1 MICKKCNARI
11 PDDAKFCPACGA
23 AVLDNQSEEQ
33 QKMKYCPQCGTKIP
47 EGESSCPK
55 CEKQESNPVGIESSK
70 NNEVKVTP
78 KNRKIIKII
87 VGIVLFLLFICSD
100 LFRSMVN
107 LLAIFAVPVL
117 LVIFVI
123 CAIRKKPKKK
133 WGIAFL
139 AALAVVLIFTNST
152 AGSKDAIVGEWE
164 LSFVSFFGEDFVPA
178 EDIDMDMSYIV
189 KKDGTA
195 ELIRSGNN
203 PILHSWTYDKERT
216 ESLNDAKSGSK
227 PTYTYSAYSITAE
240 TEDGSNVTNFKATVY
255 ENTLM
260 ITSYAD
266 GEEVATLAFD
276 RAE

>member
-1 MICKKCNARI
+1 MICKKCNASI
-11 PDDAKFCPACGA
+11 PDDAKFCPNCGSS
-23 AVLDNQSEEQ
+23 VSDNQPENQ
-33 QKMKYCPQCGTKIP
+33 AKMKYCPQCGTEIP
-47 EGESSCPK
+47 KGESTCPK
-55 CEKQESNPVGIESSK
+55 CEKQESNPVGIELSK
-70 NNEVKVTP
+70 NNKVKVTP

-87 VGIVLFLLFICSD
+87 VGIVLLLLFICFD

-107 LLAIFAVPVL
+107 LLSIFAVPVF
-117 LVIFVI
+117 LVIFLI

-139 AALAVVLIFTNST
+139 TALAIALVFNNS
-152 AGSKDAIVGEWE
+152 AVGSKDAIVGEWE

-203 PILHSWTYDKERT
+203 PIIHSWTYDKERT

-240 TEDGSNVTNFKATVY
+240 TEDGSIATNFKATVY

-260 ITSYAD
+260 ITSCVD